1 MDWPIFFSTFLTIF
15 LAEMGDKTQF
25 AALAAGS
32 KTSSTIS
39 VWLAVVLALAL
50 AGAFLA
56 FAAGAFLAFA
66 TGAFLAFAAGAF
78 LALAGALAGF
88 AALAAGFFAVRAI
101 IFHYQRD
108 WSFRL
113 CRNNNQ
119 LQYLLQ

>member
-50 AGAFLA
+50 AGTIGVFFGKFLGQ
-56 FAAGAFLAFA
+56 F
-66 TGAFLAFAAGAF
+66 
-78 LALAGALAGF
+78 
-88 AALAAGFFAVRAI
+88 I
-101 IFHYQRD
+101 
-108 WSFRL
+108 
-113 CRNNNQ
+113 NPE
-119 LQYLLQ
+119 YLKYVSGGLFIVIGIYILIQKN